1 MSDSRLNPRIF
12 QVLKEKCDDE
22 IVTEFLND
30 ILITET
36 DNDKGWWFREYYND
50 KLDEYI
56 KKWSDN
62 SEDG

>member
-50 KLDEYI
+50 KLDKYI
-56 KKWSDN
+56 KKM
-62 SEDG
+62 E